1 MTEPT
6 AVVSIGLVKL
16 SLTVEGDLLGLEPGD
31 RRRVF
36 ALVDRWREMAQPR
49 KPAGR
54 PRKAKA
60 EQETA

>member
-1 MTEPT
+1 MTEPIK
-6 AVVSIGLVKL
+6 VVEIAGMKL
-16 SLTVEGDLLGLEPGD
+16 SLTVEGDWLSLEPGD

-60 EQETA
+60 ELEAA